1 MAQAALA
8 KSLPAELSGTQ
19 RSAVLL
25 MFLNRDV
32 ATSILESLK
41 SDEIRDIGLAMAEMD
56 DVPSE
61 VVERVV
67 ADFVRDL
74 HRTTLFPRTGRA
86 FALGVLP
93 NLVNEDRRVRVEA
106 SLRRSLSKDFEDY
119 ISTRAPQAVAAI
131 VSDEHPQ
138 TRAVGLLLMGT
149 DNAAAVLKFMDDE
162 DRYDATVRMA
172 MLREVPGEL
181 ADDVERSLRL
191 ALADD
196 GADRWNV
203 EGIDRTAQ
211 VLGRMGSELNE
222 GLLVRLADE
231 DDELADTLRRR
242 MVVFDDL
249 RDLDRRGVQAI
260 LKEIDKQDLLL
271 ALAGASVDMKD
282 LFLRN
287 LSSRAAADLEE
298 ELEIMGPTPKKTL
311 LAAQENIVAVAMRLA
326 EEGTIYLPILE
337 DE

>member
-1 MAQAALA
+1 MGQPAAKA
-8 KSLPAELSGTQ
+8 LPAELNGVQ

-32 ATSILESLK
+32 AGSILENLK
-41 SDEIRDIGLAMAEMD
+41 ADEIRDIGLAMAEMD

-61 VVERVV
+61 VVEGVV
-67 ADFVRDL
+67 AEFVRDL

-93 NLVNEDRRVRVEA
+93 TLVKEDRRGRVEA

-119 ISTRAPQAVAAI
+119 IATRSPQAVAAI
-131 VSDEHPQ
+131 LSDEHPQ

-149 DNAAAVLKFMDDE
+149 DNAAAVLKAMDDE
-162 DRYDATVRMA
+162 ERYDATIRMA
-172 MLREVPGEL
+172 KLRGVPGEL

-191 ALADD
+191 ALEDD
-196 GADRWNV
+196 GADRWSV

-211 VLGRMGSELNE
+211 VLGRLGTEINE
-222 GLLVRLADE
+222 GVLDRLS
-231 DDELADTLRRR
+231 DDDGELADILRRR

-249 RDLDRRGVQAI
+249 ADLDRRGVQAI
-260 LKEIDKQDLLL
+260 LKEIEKQDLLL
-271 ALAGASVDMKD
+271 ALAGASPEMRD

-298 ELEIMGPTPKKTL
+298 ELEIMGPTPKKALQTS
-311 LAAQENIVAVAMRLA
+311 QENIVEVAMRLA
-326 EEGTIYLPILE
+326 EEGTIYLPILG
-337 DE
+337 DG

>member
-1 MAQAALA
+1 MGQPAAKA
-8 KSLPAELSGTQ
+8 LPAELNGVQ

-32 ATSILESLK
+32 ASSILENLK
-41 SDEIRDIGLAMAEMD
+41 ADEIRDIGLAMAEMD

-67 ADFVRDL
+67 AEFVRDL

-93 NLVNEDRRVRVEA
+93 TLVKEDRRGRVEA

-119 ISTRAPQAVAAI
+119 IGTRAPQAVAAI
-131 VSDEHPQ
+131 LSDEHPQ

-149 DNAAAVLKFMDDE
+149 DNAAAVLKAMDDE
-162 DRYDATVRMA
+162 ERYDATIRMA
-172 MLREVPGEL
+172 KLRGVPGEL

-191 ALADD
+191 ALEDD
-196 GADRWNV
+196 GADRWSV

-211 VLGRMGSELNE
+211 VLGRLGTEINE
-222 GLLVRLADE
+222 GVLDRLSDD
-231 DDELADTLRRR
+231 DDELADILRRR

-249 RDLDRRGVQAI
+249 ADLDRRGVQAI
-260 LKEIDKQDLLL
+260 LKEIEKQDLLL
-271 ALAGASVDMKD
+271 ALAGASPEMRD

-298 ELEIMGPTPKKTL
+298 ELEIMGPTPKKALQTS
-311 LAAQENIVAVAMRLA
+311 QENIVEVAMRLA
-326 EEGTIYLPILE
+326 EEGTIYLPILG
-337 DE
+337 DG